1 MCHRQ
6 KYKMSIPY
14 RVRRGLQRALITLS
28 VLALLALFLLAAWLL
43 WLSRYVIYTEDG
55 ARLDFNLSP
64 QLSEGMLAVPPSTEA
79 SVHISYG
86 DSNELITSNQVLQ
99 QLSGY
104 TISAEML
111 TENLSAVQAA
121 VLQLPAGTPVLLDVK
136 NVRGE
141 FYYDSLL
148 GPAPAKV
155 NIPEIAQIIQS
166 LKSNGCYLIAR
177 FPAFRDY
184 HFIMEDQ
191 TTRVPYGLPKAG
203 GNGSLWPDKSIPNA
217 QHYWLNPAST
227 GALNYVVQIVTELRN
242 LGFHEV
248 VFSDFRFPNTD
259 KIRFDGDKAATLN
272 EAAQTLMQACT
283 TDTFAVSFAGSTIAL
298 PQGRCRLY
306 FENTPAADIPNL
318 AAQLA
323 LENPNAQLV
332 FLTDLMDTRYDA
344 YSVLRPL
351 AIAAD

>member
-1 MCHRQ
+1 
-6 KYKMSIPY
+6 MSPY
-14 RVRRGLQRALITLS
+14 RTRRFLRRFFIGLGALTLAAA
-28 VLALLALFLLAAWLL
+28 ALLVCWML
-43 WLSRYVIYTEDG
+43 WLGRYVVYTEDG
-55 ARLDFNLSP
+55 VKLDFSLNP
-64 QLSEGMLAVPPSTEA
+64 QFPQGVAPEKP
-79 SVHISYG
+79 
-86 DSNELITSNQVLQ
+86 
-99 QLSGY
+99 
-104 TISAEML
+104 
-111 TENLSAVQAA
+111 
-121 VLQLPAGTPVLLDVK
+121 
-136 NVRGE
+136 
-141 FYYDSLL
+141 
-148 GPAPAKV
+148 GPAPTVDIHYNEGNGQNQAELASFRGYYVTAQDLIEDFDTTADWLRALPYGSTVALQVKDVEGYFYYSSSSGRQKDDV
-155 NIPEIAQIIQS
+155 NISKMDQLIQE
-166 LKSNGCYLIAR
+166 LKTRGHYLIAR
-177 FPAFRDY
+177 LPAFQDRYFFLDN
-184 HFIMEDQ
+184 ERE
-191 TTRVPYGLPKAG
+191 RVPYGLAQDG